1 MVILYYLYLVAPNSL
16 EFLFLKRGD
25 TDTKASASKV
35 TKARKGL
42 DEHTR
47 PAHLQYAPWVAPYN
61 PRQGE
66 PHAHDPLGPLHLRG
80 LPPWPHSLPRAT
92 FQLHNKYCPGSGTLT
107 LRCLKPPSQ
116 KLLLPVALTFI
127 LDLWRLPIFS
137 CSVSTVVPS
146 LEEAPKLAESKGGGS
161 C

>member
-35 TKARKGL
+35 TKAIKGL

-61 PRQGE
+61 PCQGE
-66 PHAHDPLGPLHLRG
+66 PHAHDPLGPLHLQG
-80 LPPWPHSLPRAT
+80 LPPWPHSLRWAT

-107 LRCLKPPSQ
+107 LTQATISEAPS
-116 KLLLPVALTFI
+116 ACGT
-127 LDLWRLPIFS
+127 DLHS
-137 CSVSTVVPS
+137 GS
-146 LEEAPKLAESKGGGS
+146 LEAPNLFL
-161 C
+161 